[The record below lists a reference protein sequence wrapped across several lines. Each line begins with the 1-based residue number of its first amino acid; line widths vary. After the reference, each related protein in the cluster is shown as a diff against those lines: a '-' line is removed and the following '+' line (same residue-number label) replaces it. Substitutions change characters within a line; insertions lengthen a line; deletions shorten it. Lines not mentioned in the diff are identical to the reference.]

1 MFLGCDILND
11 STSFNYKGFNSK
23 LSSFSVKNAIFDK
36 VYLSSNCNDYKK
48 TDIEWN
54 SDVLVLATF
63 DSKNLEGGNIGDLGP
78 KLQSMQLK
86 RREVGSSKWTS
97 LAGYLI
103 TDLDN
108 LNFVFADYFARGRD
122 TKYEYSVTYVLKDG
136 TELPYISASAVS
148 DFYGAVISDG
158 VVSYHIFLDPK
169 ITSVTR
175 NRESNVVTTLNS
187 RYPYVFFGS
196 EANYDSGTFSGTII
210 KRIGCDNWDI
220 ANSYQYREDYVNWLT
235 NGQAKILKIE
245 DGREWLMTVSDEVTI
260 DNEDHPDKVNIGF
273 KFIQTGDYNSTD
285 DLADSGLTSFDE
297 QQYGVY
303 YSVTYNLTNTSSTN
317 NIVAVKSNSSF
328 STTISAFF
336 GYAIADVS
344 VVMNNTVVT
353 NNVYNDATGEISIP
367 NVSGDIIISASAVR
381 IKASKIALN
390 YTHLYLK
397 KGTRKELKLY
407 YLPENIKLSKVS
419 WTSSNANIVN
429 VVDGKVQAISEGPAF
444 ITATVDN
451 ISVRCPIDVIS
462 VDSGIRLDYLS
473 EGTVVGLNEEGK
485 TIEFYIA
492 KHDYEERLNNTGNT
506 LLVRKDVYSE
516 TVEFD
521 KGKSVEYSSSTI
533 DRWCSD
539 YKTKLDS
546 SVSNKITPV
555 KFYYTPKNNY
565 NSTDQNYKP
574 DQIATLTRDVF
585 ILSVT
590 ELGVKN
596 FTGSCNIE
604 GSLLPI
610 ASKIEDAPDVGVL
623 GEGYGEQLTRSRI
636 VNQGV
641 LGLGESYKD
650 RYIAISKINKSTKDT
665 YVEFILP
672 TGKLYFRPA
681 FALPCSF
688 RINPENFIGVKNIT
702 ATSIGYALAIGES
715 KKITYTSSPV
725 DVTYPILNFQTSNP
739 FVATVDKDGMVT
751 GVGAGECFITIT
763 LDDASTTCSVKV
775 V

>member
-1 MFLGCDILND
+1 
-11 STSFNYKGFNSK
+11 
-23 LSSFSVKNAIFDK
+23 
-36 VYLSSNCNDYKK
+36 
-48 TDIEWN
+48 
-54 SDVLVLATF
+54 
-63 DSKNLEGGNIGDLGP
+63 
-78 KLQSMQLK
+78 
-86 RREVGSSKWTS
+86 
-97 LAGYLI
+97 
-103 TDLDN
+103 
-108 LNFVFADYFARGRD
+108 
-122 TKYEYSVTYVLKDG
+122 
-136 TELPYISASAVS
+136 
-148 DFYGAVISDG
+148 
-158 VVSYHIFLDPK
+158 
-169 ITSVTR
+169 
-175 NRESNVVTTLNS
+175 
-187 RYPYVFFGS
+187 
-196 EANYDSGTFSGTII
+196 
-210 KRIGCDNWDI
+210 
-220 ANSYQYREDYVNWLT
+220 
-235 NGQAKILKIE
+235 
-245 DGREWLMTVSDEVTI
+245 MTVSDEVTI

-303 YSVTYNLTNTSSTN
+303 YSVTYNLTNTSSAN

-328 STTISAFF
+328 LTTISAFL

-429 VVDGKVQAISEGPAF
+429 VVDGKVQAISEGSAF

-565 NSTDQNYKP
+565 NSSDQNYKP

-590 ELGVKN
+590 ELGVKY
-596 FTGSCNIE
+596 FTGSCNVE

-610 ASKIEDAPDVGVL
+610 ANKIEDAPDVRVF

-650 RYIAISKINKSTKDT
+650 RYIAVSKINKSTKDT

-672 TGKLYFRPA
+672 TGKLCFRPA

-688 RINPENFIGVKNIT
+688 RINSENFIGVKNIT

>member
-23 LSSFSVKNAIFDK
+23 LLSFSVKNAIFDK

-108 LNFVFADYFARGRD
+108 LNFAFADYFARGRD

-158 VVSYHIFLDPK
+158 VISYHIFLDPK

-210 KRIGCDNWDI
+210 KRIGYDNWDI
-220 ANSYQYREDYVNWLT
+220 ANSYQYREDYVDWLT

-303 YSVTYNLTNTSSTN
+303 YSVTYNLTSTSSTN

-336 GYAIADVS
+336 GYAVADVS

-353 NNVYNDATGEISIP
+353 NNVYNGVTGEISIP

-397 KGTRKELKLY
+397 KGTRKEFKLY

-419 WTSSNANIVN
+419 WTSSNTNIVN
-429 VVDGKVQAISEGPAF
+429 VVDGKVQAISEGSAF

-462 VDSGIRLDYLS
+462 VDSGVRLEDLS
-473 EGTVVGLNEEGK
+473 EGTVVGFTEEGQIAK
-485 TIEFYIA
+485 FYIA
-492 KHDYEERLNNTGNT
+492 KHNYEERLNNTGNV
-506 LLVRKDVYSE
+506 LLVRKDVYPE

-521 KGKSVEYSSSTI
+521 KGKSIEYSSSTI
-533 DRWCSD
+533 DKWCSD
-539 YKTKLDS
+539 YKTKLDN
-546 SVSNKITPV
+546 SVSSKITPMS
-555 KFYYTPKNNY
+555 FYYTPKNNY

-596 FTGSCNIE
+596 WTGSCNVE

-610 ASKIEDAPDVGVL
+610 ASKIADAPDVGL
-623 GEGYGEQLTRSRI
+623 WGEDYGEQLTRSRI

-641 LGLGESYKD
+641 FGLGENYKD
-650 RYIAISKINKSTKDT
+650 RYIAVSKINKNTKDT
-665 YVEFILP
+665 YVEPILP

-688 RINPENFIGVKNIT
+688 RINSEDFIGVKNIT

-739 FVATVDKDGMVT
+739 FVATVDKYGMVT
-751 GVGAGECFITIT
+751 GVGVGECFITIT

>member
-108 LNFVFADYFARGRD
+108 LNFAFADYFARGRD

-158 VVSYHIFLDPK
+158 VISYHIFLDPK

-328 STTISAFF
+328 STTISAFL

-381 IKASKIALN
+381 IKVSKIALN

-419 WTSSNANIVN
+419 WTSSNTNIVN
-429 VVDGKVQAISEGPAF
+429 VVDGKVQAISEGSAF

-596 FTGSCNIE
+596 FTGSCNVE

-610 ASKIEDAPDVGVL
+610 ASKIEDAPDAGVF

-650 RYIAISKINKSTKDT
+650 RYIAVSKINKSTKDT

>member
-1 MFLGCDILND
+1 MFLGCDILSD
-11 STSFNYKGFNSK
+11 STSFNFKGFNSK

-48 TDIEWN
+48 TDVEWN
-54 SDVLVLATF
+54 SDVLVLASF

-86 RREVGSSKWTS
+86 RREVGTSEWTS

-103 TDLDN
+103 TDLNN
-108 LNFVFADYFARGRD
+108 LNFAFADYFARGRD

-136 TELPYISASAVS
+136 TELPYISASTVS
-148 DFYGAVISDG
+148 NFYGAVISDG
-158 VVSYHIFLDPK
+158 AISYHIFLDPK

-175 NRESNVVTTLNS
+175 KRESNVVTTLNS
-187 RYPYVFFGS
+187 KYPYVFFGS
-196 EANYDSGTFSGTII
+196 ESNYDSGTFSGTVI
-210 KRIGCDNWDI
+210 KRIDCDNWDI
-220 ANSYQYREDYVNWLT
+220 AHSYQYREDYVDWLT

-260 DNEDHPDKVNIGF
+260 DNEDHPDKVNISF
-273 KFIQTGDYNSTD
+273 NFVQTGNYNDTD

-303 YSVTYNLTNTSSTN
+303 YSVTYNLTNISSTN
-317 NIVAVKSNSSF
+317 NIVAVKNGSSF
-328 STTISAFF
+328 STIISSFF
-336 GYAIADVS
+336 GYTIADVS
-344 VVMNNTVVT
+344 IVMNNNIIT
-353 NNVYNDATGEISIP
+353 NNVYNDATGEINIP
-367 NVSGDIIISASAVR
+367 NISGDIIISASAVK

-390 YTHLYLK
+390 YTHLYLR
-397 KGTRKELKLY
+397 KGTRKEFKLY

-419 WTSSNANIVN
+419 WTSSNTNIIN
-429 VVDGKVQAISEGPAF
+429 VVDGKVQAISEGSAF
-444 ITATVDN
+444 ITASVDN
-451 ISVRCPIDVIS
+451 ISVRCPVDVIS
-462 VDSGIRLDYLS
+462 VDSGVRLEDLS
-473 EGTVVGLNEEGK
+473 EGTVVGFTEEGQIAK
-485 TIEFYIA
+485 FYIA
-492 KHDYEERLNNTGNT
+492 KHNYEERLNYTGNI

-521 KGKSVEYSSSTI
+521 KNKSIEYSSSTI
-533 DRWCSD
+533 DKWCSD
-539 YKTKLDS
+539 YKTKLDN
-546 SVSNKITPV
+546 SVSSKITPMS
-555 KFYYTPKNNY
+555 FYYTPKNDY

-574 DQIATLTRDVF
+574 DQIAILTRDVF

-596 FTGSCNIE
+596 WTGACNVE
-604 GSLLPI
+604 GSPLPI
-610 ASKIEDAPDVGVL
+610 ASKIVDAPDVGFW
-623 GEGYGEQLTRSRI
+623 GEDYGEQMTRSRI
-636 VNQGV
+636 VNQEIF
-641 LGLGESYKD
+641 GLGSNYKD
-650 RYIAISKINKSTKDT
+650 RYIAVSKIDKNTKET
-665 YVEFILP
+665 YTEIALP

-688 RINPENFIGVKNIT
+688 KISSDNFIGVKNIT
-702 ATSIGYALAIGES
+702 ATSIGYALAVGES
-715 KKITYTSSPV
+715 KKITYTSSPA

-739 FVATVDKDGMVT
+739 FVATVDKDGVVT